1 MAQRK
6 KPKIDSNDIDAAIN
20 GLMDVLEIDSLSKVD
35 RFFALDL
42 LNDYGKWAAI
52 ANAAW
57 RSIEEDGLTAR
68 QSSGAKGN
76 NHYKMVKSESI
87 DIFKHA
93 STCRSALATKIS
105 KFVKGSAEV
114 IEDTEEDDGFD
125 SD

>member
-6 KPKIDSNDIDAAIN
+6 KPKIDPNDIDDAMS

-35 RFFALDL
+35 QFFATDL
-42 LNDYGKWAAI
+42 LKDYGKWSAI

-57 RSIEEDGLTAR
+57 RSIEDDGLTTR

-87 DIFKHA
+87 DIFKNA
-93 STCRSALATKIS
+93 STCRSNLATKIS
-105 KFVKGSAEV
+105 KFVKGSAE
-114 IEDTEEDDGFD
+114 TSEEEVDDGFD
-125 SD
+125 SF

>member
-6 KPKIDSNDIDAAIN
+6 KPTIDPNDIQEAVQ
-20 GLMDVLEIDSLSKVD
+20 GLADVLEIDSLSKVD
-35 RFFALDL
+35 QFFATDL
-42 LNDYGKWAAI
+42 LRDYGKWSAI

-57 RSIEEDGLTAR
+57 RSIESDGLTTR

-93 STCRSALATKIS
+93 STCRSNLATKIS
-105 KFVKGSAEV
+105 KFVKGSAETV
-114 IEDTEEDDGFD
+114 EEADDGFD
-125 SD
+125 SF

>member
-35 RFFALDL
+35 QFFAIDL
-42 LNDYGKWAAI
+42 LKDYGKWSAI

-57 RSIEEDGLTAR
+57 RSIESDGLTTR

-93 STCRSALATKIS
+93 STCRSALASKIS
-105 KFVKGSAEV
+105 KFVKGSVE
-114 IEDTEEDDGFD
+114 ITEDEPDEFDDFNA
-125 SD
+125 

>member
-6 KPKIDSNDIDAAIN
+6 KPTIDPHDIDDAMS

-35 RFFALDL
+35 QFFATDL
-42 LNDYGKWAAI
+42 LKDYGKWSAI

-57 RSIEEDGLTAR
+57 RSIESDGLTTR

-93 STCRSALATKIS
+93 STCRSALASKIS
-105 KFVKGSAEV
+105 KFVKGS
-114 IEDTEEDDGFD
+114 IEITEDEPDEFDDFNA
-125 SD
+125 

>member
-6 KPKIDSNDIDAAIN
+6 KPKIDPNDIDTAVN
-20 GLMDVLEIDSLSKVD
+20 GLLGVLEIDSLSNVD
-35 RFFALDL
+35 KFFALDL

-57 RSIEEDGLTAR
+57 RSIEDDGLTAR

-114 IEDTEEDDGFD
+114 ADDAEEDDGFD
-125 SD
+125 AY

>member
-6 KPKIDSNDIDAAIN
+6 KPKIDPKEIDEAMN

-35 RFFALDL
+35 QFFALDL
-42 LNDYGKWAAI
+42 LKDYGKWSAI

-57 RSIEEDGLTAR
+57 RSIETDGLTTR

-87 DIFKHA
+87 DIFKNA
-93 STCRSALATKIS
+93 STCRSNLATKIS
-105 KFVKGSAEV
+105 KFVKGSVEV
-114 IEDTEEDDGFD
+114 TDEEVDDGFD
-125 SD
+125 SF